1 LRDERVR
8 PAAGGE
14 AASVVLDRLG
24 AQQIGVLIRQ
34 LRSEVIILVAGQRH
48 LERRENGTSV
58 LAGVLGRASPAFGI
72 RNPPVK
78 LGQVEPLARSLCRQR
93 LGKRRRKLGGHI
105 RGLAPG
111 QAGAQHGQRGP
122 NGTLGM
128 AVIDPCALGDGRNDL
143 VFLHGKGYPLWGFH
157 KSA

>member
-58 LAGVLGRASPAFGI
+58 LAGVLGRASPPSAS
-72 RNPPVK
+72 
-78 LGQVEPLARSLCRQR
+78 AT
-93 LGKRRRKLGGHI
+93 RR
-105 RGLAPG
+105 
-111 QAGAQHGQRGP
+111 
-122 NGTLGM
+122 
-128 AVIDPCALGDGRNDL
+128 
-143 VFLHGKGYPLWGFH
+143 
-157 KSA
+157 